1 MDSRGIAR
9 GVQQQQGNANR
20 TSIACRYSTTISSL
34 LNTILIICLNY
45 KSFAYEWDRKEK
57 RWNDMNVNRKTRFD
71 LWVPPERMDENN

>member
-45 KSFAYEWDRKEK
+45 KSFAYE
-57 RWNDMNVNRKTRFD
+57 
-71 LWVPPERMDENN
+71 